1 MPITSGD
8 GYLASVKQRPVFT
21 KKASRTA
28 TAATETSIFDLAG
41 NPGAGTLSAGNTANG
56 IVPTDALAGYPIIEA
71 FGGTNEGYISRIEF
85 GNSVICNLRLYDRVF
100 SAGAYAF
107 NADVTLASQPSYAAR
122 IPHLN
127 YNGLELW
134 AETVTAFTGNP
145 SFQVNYLDQ
154 GGAAGDTGV
163 IASGAALILGR
174 CFRLPLAAG
183 DSGIQRIDRVRGSVA
198 TVGTFNINVL
208 RPLWQARVPIA
219 NFADIHDF
227 LKTGMVRIY
236 ESSAL
241 FLLVQPDSTATGLP
255 YLNIE
260 VAVG

>member
-1 MPITSGD
+1 MPILNHD
-8 GYLASVKQRPVFT
+8 GYLAAVKQRPVLT
-21 KKASRTA
+21 KTASRTA
-28 TAATETSIFDLAG
+28 TAATDTYVFDLAG
-41 NPGAGTLSAGNTANG
+41 HPGAGALAAGNTANG
-56 IVPTDALAGYPIIEA
+56 IVPTDALAGYPIIGP
-71 FGGTNEGYISRIEF
+71 FGGAAEGYISRVEF
-85 GNSVICNLRLYDRVF
+85 GGSVACNLRLYDRVF

-107 NADVTLASQPSYAAR
+107 NADVTLATQPSYATR
-122 IPHLN
+122 IPNLN

-134 AETVTAFTGNP
+134 AEAVTAFTGNP

-163 IASGAALILGR
+163 VASGAALILGR
-174 CFRLPLAAG
+174 CLRLPLAAG
-183 DSGIQRIDRVRGSVA
+183 DSGIQRIDRVRGTVA

-208 RPLWQARVPIA
+208 RPLWQARAPVV

-241 FLLVQPDSTATGLP
+241 FLLVQPDSTTAGLP